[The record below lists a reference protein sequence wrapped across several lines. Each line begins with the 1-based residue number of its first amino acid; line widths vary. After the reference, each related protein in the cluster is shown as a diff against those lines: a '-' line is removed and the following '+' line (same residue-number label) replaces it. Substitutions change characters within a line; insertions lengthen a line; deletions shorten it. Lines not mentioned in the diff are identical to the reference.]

1 MATINQ
7 PKPSQPGSIQP
18 EERPLQPG
26 QTPTGTQRDA
36 TPSRTNPQTA
46 DDGDNRTEETRK

>member
-26 QTPTGTQRDA
+26 QTPTGTPRDA

-46 DDGDNRTEETRK
+46 DDRDNRTEETRK